1 PHRHGRMATT
11 GWPPPH
17 SHHHIERPAPMAAP
31 DSNTPNENPNGWR
44 RPKRRAPATW
54 LRPKRSA
61 PDRTELNEYPHRL
74 LRGPLD
80 WATPTSGLAGPTRA
94 SRTAQTGP
102 GQALASPTPAG
113 PLARWPCGPLSAW
126 PVQPSTARPTPAVV
140 PGSSLSP
147 DSSTTPGYAQPA
159 PLPLRRYGSRW
170 PSPGPPRPPWP
181 APAPGA
187 PRSWSATRGG
197 VGATNSALGRA
208 SGVVPTSSRTPP
220 PQRPPPLRSRST
232 SAAPMRR
239 RPSPPAGPPMGY
251 RRTEPSHTGSSPAH
265 GCVGRY

>member
-1 PHRHGRMATT
+1 MATT

-113 PLARWPCGPLSAW
+113 PLARWPAGPLPRGPSGPLARWPAGPLARWSSGPLSHW
-126 PVQPSTARPTPAVV
+126 PGQPRTARPSPAVV

-197 VGATNSALGRA
+197 VGAT
-208 SGVVPTSSRTPP
+208 
-220 PQRPPPLRSRST
+220 
-232 SAAPMRR
+232 
-239 RPSPPAGPPMGY
+239 
-251 RRTEPSHTGSSPAH
+251 
-265 GCVGRY
+265 

>member
-1 PHRHGRMATT
+1 MQGLSRNYSERDRTRSNPMKYPPRRLPPQSRGQARSTTTLRPHRHGRMATT

-113 PLARWPCGPLSAW
+113 PLARWPAGPLVLW
-126 PVQPSTARPTPAVV
+126 
-140 PGSSLSP
+140 
-147 DSSTTPGYAQPA
+147 
-159 PLPLRRYGSRW
+159 
-170 PSPGPPRPPWP
+170 
-181 APAPGA
+181 
-187 PRSWSATRGG
+187 
-197 VGATNSALGRA
+197 
-208 SGVVPTSSRTPP
+208 
-220 PQRPPPLRSRST
+220 
-232 SAAPMRR
+232 
-239 RPSPPAGPPMGY
+239 PAGPLARWPAGPLVLWPAEPLARPAENRPAEPR
-251 RRTEPSHTGSSPAH
+251 RRTRLFALARFFDHTRLCTAGPATPQAVWVALAESWTATASLARSRARRSSEL
-265 GCVGRY
+265 VS